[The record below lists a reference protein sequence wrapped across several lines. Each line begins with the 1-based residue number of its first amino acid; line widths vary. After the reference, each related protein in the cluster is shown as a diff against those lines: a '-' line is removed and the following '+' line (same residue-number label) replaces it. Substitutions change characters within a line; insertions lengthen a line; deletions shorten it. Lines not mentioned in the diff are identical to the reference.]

1 MSSQNDISITD
12 IDRALETLPGAFTIG
27 DLQKHLGNR
36 SDGLARRLERLL
48 DGDDRFFNIPGGAF
62 QRREDFF
69 RGFKFAVTFDSW
81 EIGQGFLIPGH
92 RFSPFLHADVFPSE
106 TVLLKDGKEIPRREI
121 TLPLG
126 QAFHYHMLLGSDNVF
141 DFLLAD
147 SPANAALRSSRGAG
161 EQVTLTVYD
170 LGELFRSSNAS
181 EGDALICEVA
191 DYHKGVLNVAFLP
204 GSRRSS
210 VRRKAWEEV
219 FDEALTK
226 VCDRFEDYLDI
237 TEQLAWGL
245 YYGGDVLRSPDCS
258 LDEYIRLSAKM
269 TIRADGDHAVLA
281 VRNEEKTADPED
293 AGSVSDILTLS
304 RGETGSLQGIVRE
317 LGNPVTLPEI
327 DAYILDECF
336 ARESDFD
343 AIFRRIFGAAENVCA
358 DEAQQAYLANYL
370 EERFEE
376 LHDNYDRAGDE
387 TKAPLRSEILEGI
400 DAKLEFFKMLSD
412 MDADPEAFDHEDMH
426 RLAEIDLRLD
436 EMLKLLNSVSYTPD
450 QPELEKIAGLVETRL
465 DEQQELIEKLSSKI
479 KSRSS

>member
-1 MSSQNDISITD
+1 MSSQHDISITD
-12 IDRALETLPGAFTIG
+12 IDRALETLPGAFTVEE
-27 DLQKHLGNR
+27 LQKRLGNK

-48 DGDDRFFNIPGGAF
+48 DGDDRFFNIPGEAF

-69 RGFKFAVTFDSW
+69 KGFKFAVTFDSW

-92 RFSPFLHADVFPSE
+92 RFSPFLHPDVFPSE
-106 TVLLKDGKEIPRREI
+106 TVLRENGREIPRREI

-126 QAFHYHMLLGSDNVF
+126 QAFHYHMLLGSDNIF
-141 DFLLAD
+141 DFLQAD
-147 SPANAALRSSRGAG
+147 SPANTALRSSRGAN

-170 LGELFRSSNAS
+170 LEELFRRNDAS

-191 DYHKGVLNVAFLP
+191 DYRKGVLDIAFLP
-204 GSRRSS
+204 GNQRSS
-210 VRRKAWEEV
+210 ARRKAWEQV

-237 TEQLAWGL
+237 GEQLAWGL

-281 VRNEEKTADPED
+281 VRNEEKALDPED

-304 RGETGSLQGIVRE
+304 RGETGSLQGIVKE
-317 LGNPVTLPEI
+317 LGSPVTLPEI

-343 AIFRRIFGAAENVCA
+343 AIFRRIFGAAEDLCA
-358 DEAQQAYLANYL
+358 DDAQQAYLVNYL

-376 LHDNYDRAGDE
+376 LHGNYDRAGDE

-400 DAKLEFFKMLSD
+400 DAKLEFFKMLAD

-436 EMLKLLNSVSYTPD
+436 EMLKLLNSISYTPD
-450 QPELEKIAGLVETRL
+450 QPELERIAGLVEARL